1 MFFKKL
7 SSSLLVA
14 LMTTSLFA
22 KVMPDIAVHGQ
33 LALDYLGHIQKQ
45 TGSTLTNGAS
55 LRAADLYVSA
65 NFNDSISANLEFG
78 FSPDGVE
85 LGTAFIAFENLLPMT
100 DVLLGQV
107 PSPFCLE
114 NANSGKYLPFLER
127 SLATAFKPCIGPG
140 ISVNHHQDS
149 WAIKMAVKG
158 TPLGHKKADGKKYS
172 ESHTDHYGVTVR
184 GTWAPVL
191 EDKMLVHTGLSF
203 SYQSMAGEGLDNLTS
218 FSVSEVKGRNT
229 AKIASKLSVPLKDY
243 MVFGLEASPAYGPF
257 QLEAES
263 LLAVANIRDI
273 SGLAA
278 LGFNKTQILQA
289 HNIGAN
295 WVITGQSRSYSV
307 KDGSFGAIKRDEVGD
322 FGIWQL
328 GVRYSRLDLS
338 GNKEKDTPKTVA
350 DNLTFALNWY
360 PTEYLRLGMNYVM
373 SMMSDNMKAYSGTD
387 APEGTLA
394 LRVQTVF

>member
-1 MFFKKL
+1 MLFKKL
-7 SSSLLVA
+7 SASLLA
-14 LMTTSLFA
+14 GFMTISAFA
-22 KVMPDIAVHGQ
+22 KVMPEIGIHGQ
-33 LALDYLGHIQKQ
+33 LALDYLGHVQKQ
-45 TGSTLTNGAS
+45 TGNTLTNGAN

-158 TPLGHKKADGKKYS
+158 TPLGRKIDEKKYADTY
-172 ESHTDHYGVTVR
+172 TDHYGVTVR

-203 SYQSMAGEGLDNLTS
+203 SYQSMAGEGSENQTS

-229 AKIASKLSVPLKDY
+229 GKIASGVKVELKDY
-243 MVFGLEASPAYGPF
+243 MVVGLELSPAYGPF
-257 QLEAES
+257 QLEAEG
-263 LLAVANIRDI
+263 LVTMANPR
-273 SGLAA
+273 AA
-278 LGFNKTQILQA
+278 KQGFYSDKMQVFHAINA
-289 HNIGAN
+289 GAN

-338 GNKEKDTPKTVA
+338 TDTKKNVDA
-350 DNLTFALNWY
+350 NNLTFALNWY

-373 SMMSDNMKAYSGTD
+373 SMMSENMKQISRTN

>member
-203 SYQSMAGEGLDNLTS
+203 SYQSMAGEGFDNLTS
-218 FSVSEVKGRNT
+218 FSVFEVKGRNT
-229 AKIASKLSVPLKDY
+229 VKIASQGAVALKDY
-243 MVFGLEASPAYGPF
+243 MVVGLELSPAYGPF
-257 QLEAES
+257 QLEAE
-263 LLAVANIRDI
+263 
-273 SGLAA
+273 GLVTMAKPRAA
-278 LGFNKTQILQA
+278 MQGFYSDKMQVFHAINA
-289 HNIGAN
+289 GAN

-338 GNKEKDTPKTVA
+338 TDTLKNVDA
-350 DNLTFALNWY
+350 NNLTFALNWY

-373 SMMSDNMKAYSGTD
+373 SMMSKNMKAYSGTN

>member
-1 MFFKKL
+1 
-7 SSSLLVA
+7 
-14 LMTTSLFA
+14 
-22 KVMPDIAVHGQ
+22 MPDIAVHGQ

-149 WAIKMAVKG
+149 WAIKIAVKG
-158 TPLGHKKADGKKYS
+158 TPLGHKRKKFNTTSNEIEKDSSYS
-172 ESHTDHYGVTVR
+172 NSFSDHYGVTVR

-203 SYQSMAGEGLDNLTS
+203 SYQSMAGTGQENLTT

-229 AKIASKLSVPLKDY
+229 AKVAENIPFFLKDY
-243 MVFGLEASPAYGPF
+243 MVVGLELSPAYGPF
-257 QLEAES
+257 QLEAE
-263 LLAVANIRDI
+263 
-273 SGLAA
+273 GLVTMTNPRVGKMDVFHA
-278 LGFNKTQILQA
+278 LNA
-289 HNIGAN
+289 GAN

-338 GNKEKDTPKTVA
+338 TDTMKNVDA
-350 DNLTFALNWY
+350 NNLTFALNWY

-373 SMMSDNMKAYSGTD
+373 SMMSDNMKTVSGPN